1 MQFGFSTSP
10 EFGEANEKYRTKLT
24 GKASWISVSYD
35 LDNDN
40 APGKE
45 FDFDM
50 TVSFRG
56 EGFDYMDQVHQFPK
70 MRGLPESDQFFMD
83 ARVRQL
89 TELIYPDHE
98 STPGLIFNRGK
109 WNEVYFVYDE
119 DDDCNRWERVE
130 LYDPKDPYITG
141 RRNGGLDNN
150 PQSDAVGNRGEWDLD
165 NSGNGN
171 LYVSKLDGK
180 IHLYGAECG
189 YWRIDQNACYYH
201 GMGGLYDG
209 YGPERLSKD
218 VKEPFPLIKY
228 SDSDNNGFFDQVN
241 YDLDGDKNFE
251 VTVSLQELGVN
262 DQCSIIDL
270 SEMDYN
276 DLVKLEQKVAND
288 MWQQAQ
294 NAADVAKAAG
304 IDLQWYSLLMHPKS
318 TRQKYH
324 MGYWLQLYILKDL
337 VQQAYN
343 QNKGEQAEKYI
354 KAFHSAGWRNL

>member
-1 MQFGFSTSP
+1 M
-10 EFGEANEKYRTKLT
+10 
-24 GKASWISVSYD
+24 
-35 LDNDN
+35 
-40 APGKE
+40 
-45 FDFDM
+45 
-50 TVSFRG
+50 
-56 EGFDYMDQVHQFPK
+56 
-70 MRGLPESDQFFMD
+70 
-83 ARVRQL
+83 
-89 TELIYPDHE
+89 
-98 STPGLIFNRGK
+98 
-109 WNEVYFVYDE
+109 
-119 DDDCNRWERVE
+119 
-130 LYDPKDPYITG
+130 
-141 RRNGGLDNN
+141 
-150 PQSDAVGNRGEWDLD
+150 
-165 NSGNGN
+165 
-171 LYVSKLDGK
+171 
-180 IHLYGAECG
+180 
-189 YWRIDQNACYYH
+189 
-201 GMGGLYDG
+201 
-209 YGPERLSKD
+209 
-218 VKEPFPLIKY
+218 KEPFPLIKY